1 MRLDELERSAS
12 RAQILSLVDAMRFK
26 LALWYGAVSSGKTV
40 ISLWAFLLAVRV
52 APRTGIIVIVGRTMT
67 TVYQNVFVLFQN
79 TSIFGTVVSSQIH
92 YTPGA
97 SSARI
102 LGREVMV
109 IGAHNAESVGRIQGS
124 TVALAYVD
132 EAALLPE
139 AFWNMLV
146 SRLRVD
152 GARLLATMNPASRNH
167 WIRKNWIVP
176 GPAKNLISFHF
187 TMKDNPNLPA
197 DYIADMERSFS
208 GVFFDRMIKGEWTNA
223 EGAVYPM
230 WDPARH
236 VIPFTSLPP
245 LRDVMGIG
253 MDYGTTNTTAALMLG
268 VTDEVRVDDRGRTV
282 PYARLV
288 LMDEWRYNP
297 KDHNDVRLTDQAL
310 SAKFRAW
317 LPQDH
322 APYPLTL
329 PPRFLML
336 DPAAASMHMQLHQDL
351 RGTGLS
357 PWPAVNDVLP
367 GIKTVANLLDNDQ
380 LIVTD
385 RCTGWMEEVTEY
397 RWDSKATDAGEDEVV
412 KEDDHSLDGG
422 RYITHSTVGYWKPQ
436 LTAA

>member
-1 MRLDELERSAS
+1 MRLDELEQMVS
-12 RAQILSLVDAMRFK
+12 RAQLLSLVDAMRFK
-26 LALWYGAVSSGKTV
+26 LALWFGAVSSGKTV
-40 ISLWAFLLAVRV
+40 ISLFAFLLAVRI
-52 APRTGIIVIVGRTMT
+52 APRTGIIVIVGRTLQ

-79 TSIFGTVVSSQIH
+79 TEIFGTVISSQII

-109 IGAHNAESVGRIQGS
+109 IGASNKESVGRIQGS

-139 AFWNMLV
+139 VFWNMLV
-146 SRLRVD
+146 SRLRVE

-176 GPAKNLISFHF
+176 GAAKNLISFHF

-197 DYIADMERSFS
+197 EYIADMERSFS
-208 GVFFDRMIKGEWTNA
+208 GVFYDRMIKGEWTNA

-230 WDPARH
+230 WDPKRH
-236 VIPFTSLPP
+236 VIPWGQMPR

-268 VTDEVRVDDRGRTV
+268 VTDE
-282 PYARLV
+282 PKPRLV
-288 LMDEWRYNP
+288 MMDEWRYNP
-297 KDHNDVRLTDQAL
+297 KDHGDLRLTDAAL
-310 SAKFRAW
+310 SQRFRAW

-322 APYPLTL
+322 TPYPLSIS
-329 PPRFLML
+329 PRFLML
-336 DPAAASMHMQLHQDL
+336 DPAAASMHMQMQQDL

-380 LIVTD
+380 MIVTD
-385 RCTGWMEEVTEY
+385 RCAGWIEEVTEY
-397 RWDSKATDAGEDEVV
+397 RWDAKATDAGEDVVV
-412 KEDDHSLDGG
+412 KENDHSLDGG
-422 RYITHSTVGYWKPQ
+422 RYITHSTTNYWKPQ
-436 LTAA
+436 LAAA

>member
-12 RAQILSLVDAMRFK
+12 RAQVLSLVDAMRFK

-79 TSIFGTVVSSQIH
+79 TSIFGSVISSQIH

-236 VIPFTSLPP
+236 VIPFASMPP

-268 VTDEVRVDDRGRTV
+268 VTDEVHVDDRGRTV
-282 PYARLV
+282 PHTRLV

-322 APYPLTL
+322 APYPLTI

>member
-1 MRLDELERSAS
+1 MNLSDVERLVS
-12 RAQILSLVDAMRFK
+12 RAQILSIVDAMSKK
-26 LALWYGAVSSGKTV
+26 LALWYGSVSAGKTV
-40 ISLWAFLLAVRV
+40 ASLFAFLLAVVV
-52 APRTGIIVIVGRTMT
+52 APRTGIIIIAGGSLQTI
-67 TVYQNVFVLFQN
+67 YQNVFVLFQN
-79 TSIFGTVVSSQIH
+79 TAIFGSVISSQIE

-97 SSARI
+97 TSARI
-102 LGREVMV
+102 LGREVLLV
-109 IGAHNAESVGRIQGS
+109 GAKDAKAVGRIQGA

-132 EAALLPE
+132 EAALMPE
-139 AFWNMLV
+139 AFWNMLI

-176 GPAKNLISFHF
+176 GAAKNLISFHF
-187 TMKDNPNLPA
+187 TMKDNPNLSA
-197 DYIADMERSFS
+197 EYIADMEASFS
-208 GVFFDRMIKGEWTNA
+208 GVFYDRMIKGEWTNA

-236 VIPFTSLPP
+236 VIPFADLPP

-268 VTDEVRVDDRGRTV
+268 ITLERKPRM
-282 PYARLV
+282 V
-288 LMDEWRYNP
+288 LMDEWTYNP
-297 KDHNDVRLTDQAL
+297 SEHGDIRLTDSAL
-310 SAKFRAW
+310 SSRFRAW

-322 APYPLTL
+322 TPYPLTIR
-329 PPRFLML
+329 PRFLML

-367 GIKTVANLLDNDQ
+367 GIKTVANLLGNDQ
-380 LIVTD
+380 LIATD

-397 RWDSKATDAGEDEVV
+397 RWDAKATDNGDDEVV
-412 KEDDHSLDGG
+412 KENDHSLDAG
-422 RYITHSTVGYWKPQ
+422 RYITHSTANYWKPQ

>member
-1 MRLDELERSAS
+1 MRLNDVEKLVS
-12 RAQILSLVDAMRFK
+12 RAQILSIVDALDRK
-26 LALWYGAVSSGKTV
+26 LSLWYGSVSAGKTV
-40 ISLWAFLLAVRV
+40 ASLFAFLLAVAA
-52 APRTGIIVIVGRTMT
+52 APKTGIIVIVGRTMT

-79 TSIFGTVVSSQIH
+79 TSIFGTVISSQIH

-109 IGAHNAESVGRIQGS
+109 IGAHNAEAVGRIQGS

-146 SRLRVD
+146 SRLRVE

-176 GPAKNLISFHF
+176 GAEKNLISFHF

-197 DYIADMERSFS
+197 EYIADMERSFS
-208 GVFFDRMIKGEWTNA
+208 GVFYDRMIRGEWTNA

-236 VIPFTSLPP
+236 IIPFESLPP

-268 VTDEVRVDDRGRTV
+268 VTDEVKEGK
-282 PYARLV
+282 PYSRLV

-297 KDHNDVRLTDQAL
+297 KDHNDLRLTDAAL
-310 SAKFRAW
+310 SQRFRAW

-322 APYPLTL
+322 TPYPLSI

-380 LIVTD
+380 LVVTD
-385 RCTGWMEEVTEY
+385 RCEGWASEVTEY
-397 RWDSKATDAGEDEVV
+397 RWSEKATDEGLDEVV
-412 KEDDHSLDGG
+412 KEDDHSLDAG
-422 RYITHSTVGYWKPQ
+422 RYITHSTANYWKPQ
-436 LTAA
+436 LAAA

>member
-1 MRLDELERSAS
+1 MRIDELERLVS
-12 RAQILSLVDAMRFK
+12 RAQLLSLVDAAKFK
-26 LALWYGAVSSGKTV
+26 LALWFGAVSSGKTV

-79 TSIFGTVVSSQIH
+79 TSIFGTVVASQIS

-109 IGAHNAESVGRIQGS
+109 IGASNAEAVGRIQGS

-132 EAALLPE
+132 EAALMPE
-139 AFWNMLV
+139 PFWNMLV

-167 WIRKNWIVP
+167 WIRKKWIVP
-176 GPAKNLISFHF
+176 GAAKNLISFHF
-187 TMKDNPNLPA
+187 TMRDNPNLPA
-197 DYIADMERSFS
+197 EYVADMERSFS
-208 GVFFDRMIKGEWTNA
+208 GVFYDRMIKGEWTNA

-236 VIPFTSLPP
+236 IIPFADMPR

-268 VTDEVRVDDRGRTV
+268 VSDE
-282 PYARLV
+282 PKPRLI

-297 KDHNDVRLTDQAL
+297 KDHNDLRLTDAAL
-310 SAKFRAW
+310 SQRFRAW
-317 LPQDH
+317 LPTDH
-322 APYPLTL
+322 TPYPLTVQ
-329 PPRFLML
+329 PRFLML
-336 DPAAASMHMQLHQDL
+336 DPAAASMHMQMQQDL

-357 PWPAVNDVLP
+357 AWPAVNDVLP
-367 GIKTVANLLDNDQ
+367 GIQTIANALDAGQ
-380 LIVTD
+380 LVVTD
-385 RCTGWMEEVTEY
+385 RCTGFTEEVTEY
-397 RWDSKATDAGEDEVV
+397 RWDAKATDNGEDQVV
-412 KEDDHSLDGG
+412 KENDHSLDAG
-422 RYITHSTVGYWKPQ
+422 RYITHSTVNYWKPQ
-436 LTAA
+436 LAA

>member
-1 MRLDELERSAS
+1 MRVDELERLVS
-12 RAQILSLVDAMRFK
+12 RAQLLSLVDAAKFK
-26 LALWYGAVSSGKTV
+26 LALWFGAVSSGKTV

-52 APRTGIIVIVGRTMT
+52 APKTGIIVIVGRTMT

-79 TSIFGTVVSSQIH
+79 TSIFGTVVASQIS

-109 IGAHNAESVGRIQGS
+109 IGASNAEAVGRIQGS

-132 EAALLPE
+132 EAALMPE
-139 AFWNMLV
+139 PFWNMLV

-176 GPAKNLISFHF
+176 GAAKNLISFHF
-187 TMKDNPNLPA
+187 TMRDNPNLPA

-208 GVFFDRMIKGEWTNA
+208 GVFYDRMIKGEWTNA

-236 VIPFTSLPP
+236 IIPFADMPR

-268 VTDEVRVDDRGRTV
+268 VSDE
-282 PYARLV
+282 PKPRLV

-297 KDHNDVRLTDQAL
+297 KDHNDLRLTDAAL
-310 SAKFRAW
+310 SQRFRAW
-317 LPQDH
+317 LPTDH
-322 APYPLTL
+322 TPYPLTL
-329 PPRFLML
+329 QPRFLML
-336 DPAAASMHMQLHQDL
+336 DPAAASMHMQMQQDL

-357 PWPAVNDVLP
+357 AWPAVNDVLP
-367 GIKTVANLLDNDQ
+367 GIQTIANLLDSDRM
-380 LIVTD
+380 VATD
-385 RCTGWMEEVTEY
+385 RCVGWNEEVTEY
-397 RWDSKATDAGEDEVV
+397 RWSAKATDNGEDEVV
-412 KEDDHSLDGG
+412 KENDHSLDAG
-422 RYITHSTVGYWKPQ
+422 RYIAHSTVNYWKPQ
-436 LTAA
+436 LAAA

>member
-1 MRLDELERSAS
+1 MRLDELERLVS
-12 RAQILSLVDAMRFK
+12 RAQLLSLVDAARFK
-26 LALWYGAVSSGKTV
+26 LALWFGAVSSGKTV

-79 TSIFGTVVSSQIH
+79 TSIFGTLIASQIS

-109 IGAHNAESVGRIQGS
+109 IGAHNAEAVGRIQGS

-132 EAALLPE
+132 EAALMPE
-139 AFWNMLV
+139 PFWNMLV

-176 GPAKNLISFHF
+176 GAAKNLISFHF
-187 TMKDNPNLPA
+187 TMRDNPNLPA
-197 DYIADMERSFS
+197 DYIADMEASFS
-208 GVFFDRMIKGEWTNA
+208 GVFYDRMIKGEWTNA

-236 VIPFTSLPP
+236 IIPFADMPR

-268 VTDEVRVDDRGRTV
+268 VSDE
-282 PYARLV
+282 PKPRLI

-297 KDHNDVRLTDQAL
+297 KDHNDLRLTDAAL
-310 SAKFRAW
+310 SQRFRAW
-317 LPQDH
+317 IPQDH
-322 APYPLTL
+322 TPYPLTVQ
-329 PPRFLML
+329 PRFLML
-336 DPAAASMHMQLHQDL
+336 DPAAASMHMQMQQDL
-351 RGTGLS
+351 RGTGLT

-367 GIKTVANLLDNDQ
+367 GIQTIANALDAGQ
-380 LIVTD
+380 LVVTD
-385 RCTGWMEEVTEY
+385 RCTGFTEEVTEY
-397 RWDSKATDAGEDEVV
+397 RWSSKATENGEDEVV
-412 KEDDHSLDGG
+412 KENDHSLDAG

-436 LTAA
+436 LAAA

>member
-1 MRLDELERSAS
+1 MRLDEIERSAS
-12 RAQILSLVDAMRFK
+12 RAQILSLVDAMQFK
-26 LALWYGAVSSGKTV
+26 LALWFGAVSSGKTV
-40 ISLWAFLLAVRV
+40 ISLWAFLLAIRL

-67 TVYQNVFVLFQN
+67 TIYQNVFVLFQN
-79 TSIFGTVVSSQIH
+79 TAIFGTLISSQIH

-109 IGAHNAESVGRIQGS
+109 IGAHNAEAVGRIQGS

-146 SRLRVD
+146 SRLRVE

-176 GPAKNLISFHF
+176 GAAKNLISFHF

-197 DYIADMERSFS
+197 EYIADMERSFS
-208 GVFFDRMIKGEWTNA
+208 GVFYDRMIKGEWTNA

-230 WDPARH
+230 WDPKRH
-236 VIPFTSLPP
+236 VIPWGQMPR

-268 VTDEVRVDDRGRTV
+268 VTDE
-282 PYARLV
+282 PKPRLV
-288 LMDEWRYNP
+288 MMDEWRYNP
-297 KDHNDVRLTDQAL
+297 KDHGDLRLTDAAL
-310 SAKFRAW
+310 SQRFRAW
-317 LPQDH
+317 LPEDH
-322 APYPLTL
+322 TPYPLSI

-336 DPAAASMHMQLHQDL
+336 DPAAASMHMQMQQDL
-351 RGTGLS
+351 RGTGLA

-380 LIVTD
+380 MIVTD
-385 RCTGWMEEVTEY
+385 RCEGWIEEVTEY
-397 RWDSKATDAGEDEVV
+397 RWDAKATDAGEDVVV
-412 KEDDHSLDGG
+412 KENDHSLDGG
-422 RYITHSTVGYWKPQ
+422 RYITHSTTNYWKPQ
-436 LTAA
+436 LAAA

>member
-12 RAQILSLVDAMRFK
+12 RAQVLSLVDAMRFK

-79 TSIFGTVVSSQIH
+79 TSIFGTVISSQIH

-109 IGAHNAESVGRIQGS
+109 IGASNKDSVGRIQGS

-139 AFWNMLV
+139 VFWNMLV

-167 WIRKNWIVP
+167 WIRKNWILP
-176 GPAKNLISFHF
+176 GAAKNLISFHF
-187 TMKDNPNLPA
+187 TMRDNPNLPA
-197 DYIADMERSFS
+197 EYIADMERSFS

-230 WDPARH
+230 WDPNRH
-236 VIPFTSLPP
+236 VIPFTNLPP

-268 VTDEVRVDDRGRTV
+268 VTDEWVEGR
-282 PYARLV
+282 PRPRLV

-297 KDHNDVRLTDQAL
+297 KDHGDVRLTDQGL
-310 SAKFRAW
+310 SALFRAW
-317 LPQDH
+317 LPTDH
-322 APYPLTL
+322 TPYPLTIQ
-329 PPRFLML
+329 PRFLML
-336 DPAAASMHMQLHQDL
+336 DPAAASMHMQMQQDL

-367 GIKTVANLLDNDQ
+367 GIKTIANLLDQDQ

-385 RCTGWMEEVTEY
+385 RCAGWIEEVTEY
-397 RWDSKATDAGEDEVV
+397 RWSSKATEEGDDEVV
-412 KEDDHSLDGG
+412 KENDHSLDAS
-422 RYITHSTVGYWKPQ
+422 RYIAHSTKTYWQPQ
-436 LTAA
+436 LAA

>member
-1 MRLDELERSAS
+1 MRLDELERLVS
-12 RAQILSLVDAMRFK
+12 RAQLLSLVDAARFK
-26 LALWYGAVSSGKTV
+26 LALWFGAVSSGKTV

-52 APRTGIIVIVGRTMT
+52 APKTGIIVIVGRTLQ

-79 TSIFGTVVSSQIH
+79 TSIFGTVIASQIH

-109 IGAHNAESVGRIQGS
+109 IGASNKESVGRIQGS

-139 AFWNMLV
+139 VFWNMLV
-146 SRLRVD
+146 SRLRVE

-176 GPAKNLISFHF
+176 GAAKNLISFHF
-187 TMKDNPNLPA
+187 TMRDNPNLPA

-208 GVFFDRMIKGEWTNA
+208 GVFYDRMIKGEWTNA

-230 WDPARH
+230 WDPKRH
-236 VIPFTSLPP
+236 VIPFSDMPRLAE
-245 LRDVMGIG
+245 VMGIG

-268 VTDEVRVDDRGRTV
+268 VTDEKK
-282 PYARLV
+282 PRLI

-297 KDHNDVRLTDQAL
+297 KDHGDLRLTDQAL
-310 SAKFRAW
+310 SQRFRRW

-322 APYPLTL
+322 TPFPLTVQ
-329 PPRFLML
+329 PRFLML
-336 DPAAASMHMQLHQDL
+336 DPAAASMHQQLHQDL

-367 GIKTVANLLDNDQ
+367 GIKTMANLLDNDQ

-385 RCTGWMEEVTEY
+385 RCTGWNEEVTEY
-397 RWDSKATDAGEDEVV
+397 RWDAKATDEGEDQVV
-412 KEDDHSLDGG
+412 KENDHSLDAG

-436 LTAA
+436 LAAA

>member
-1 MRLDELERSAS
+1 MRVDELERLVS
-12 RAQILSLVDAMRFK
+12 RAQLLSLVDAAKFK
-26 LALWYGAVSSGKTV
+26 LALWFGAVSSGKTV

-52 APRTGIIVIVGRTMT
+52 APKTGIIVIVGRTMT
-67 TVYQNVFVLFQN
+67 TVYQNIFVLFQN
-79 TSIFGTVVSSQIH
+79 TSIFGTVIASQIV

-109 IGAHNAESVGRIQGS
+109 IGAHNAEAVGRIQGS

-132 EAALLPE
+132 EAALMPE
-139 AFWNMLV
+139 PFWNMLV

-176 GPAKNLISFHF
+176 GAAKNLISFHF
-187 TMKDNPNLPA
+187 TMRDNPNLPA
-197 DYIADMERSFS
+197 DYIADMEASFS
-208 GVFFDRMIKGEWTNA
+208 GVFYDRMIKGEWTNA

-236 VIPFTSLPP
+236 VIPFADMPR

-268 VTDEVRVDDRGRTV
+268 VSDEPR
-282 PYARLV
+282 PRLI

-297 KDHNDVRLTDQAL
+297 KDHNDLRLTDAAL

-322 APYPLTL
+322 TPYPLTVQ
-329 PPRFLML
+329 PRFLML
-336 DPAAASMHMQLHQDL
+336 DPAAASMHMQMQQDL
-351 RGTGLS
+351 RGTGLT
-357 PWPAVNDVLP
+357 PWPAVNEVLP
-367 GIKTVANLLDNDQ
+367 GIQTIANALDAGQ
-380 LIVTD
+380 LVVTD
-385 RCTGWMEEVTEY
+385 RCTGFTEEVTEY
-397 RWDSKATDAGEDEVV
+397 RWDAKATDAGEDQVV
-412 KEDDHSLDGG
+412 KENDHSLDAG
-422 RYITHSTVGYWKPQ
+422 RYIAHSTTNYWKPQ
-436 LTAA
+436 LAAA

>member
-1 MRLDELERSAS
+1 MRVDELERLVS
-12 RAQILSLVDAMRFK
+12 RAQLLSLVDAAKFK
-26 LALWYGAVSSGKTV
+26 LALWFGAVSSGKTV

-52 APRTGIIVIVGRTMT
+52 APKTGIIVIVGRTMT

-79 TSIFGTVVSSQIH
+79 TSIFGTLIASQVS

-109 IGAHNAESVGRIQGS
+109 IGASNKEAVGRIQGS

-139 AFWNMLV
+139 EFWNMLV

-187 TMKDNPNLPA
+187 TMRDNPNLPA
-197 DYIADMERSFS
+197 DYIADMEASFS
-208 GVFFDRMIKGEWTNA
+208 GVFYDRMIKGEWTNA

-236 VIPFTSLPP
+236 VIPFADMPR

-268 VTDEVRVDDRGRTV
+268 VSDEAK
-282 PYARLV
+282 PRLV

-297 KDHNDVRLTDQAL
+297 KDHNDLRLTDAAL
-310 SAKFRAW
+310 SQRFRAW

-322 APYPLTL
+322 TPYPLTVQ
-329 PPRFLML
+329 PRFLML
-336 DPAAASMHMQLHQDL
+336 DPAAASMHMQMQQDL
-351 RGTGLS
+351 RGTGLT

-367 GIKTVANLLDNDQ
+367 GIQTIATALDAGQ
-380 LIVTD
+380 LVVTD
-385 RCTGWMEEVTEY
+385 RCTGFTEEVTEY
-397 RWDSKATDAGEDEVV
+397 RWDAKATDAGEDQVV
-412 KEDDHSLDGG
+412 KENDHSLDAG
-422 RYITHSTVGYWKPQ
+422 RYIAHSTTNYWKPQ
-436 LTAA
+436 LAA

>member
-1 MRLDELERSAS
+1 MRLDELERMVSP
-12 RAQILSLVDAMRFK
+12 AQLLSLVDAMRFK
-26 LALWYGAVSSGKTV
+26 LALWFGAVSSGKTV
-40 ISLWAFLLAVRV
+40 ISLFAFLLAVRM

-79 TSIFGTVVSSQIH
+79 TAIFGTVISSQIH

-109 IGAHNAESVGRIQGS
+109 IGAHNAEAVGRIQGS

-146 SRLRVD
+146 SRLRVE

-176 GPAKNLISFHF
+176 GAAKNLISFHF

-197 DYIADMERSFS
+197 EYIADMERSFS
-208 GVFFDRMIKGEWTNA
+208 GVFYDRMIKGEWTNA

-230 WDPARH
+230 WDPKRH
-236 VIPFTSLPP
+236 IIRFDDMPR

-268 VTDEVRVDDRGRTV
+268 VTDE
-282 PYARLV
+282 PKPRLV
-288 LMDEWRYNP
+288 LMDEWRYDP
-297 KDHNDVRLTDQAL
+297 REHGDIRLADAAL
-310 SAKFRAW
+310 SQRFRAW
-317 LPQDH
+317 LPKDH
-322 APYPLTL
+322 TPYPLTIQ
-329 PPRFLML
+329 PRFLML
-336 DPAAASMHMQLHQDL
+336 DPAAASMHMQMQQDL

-385 RCTGWMEEVTEY
+385 RCEGWNSEVTEY
-397 RWDSKATDAGEDEVV
+397 RWDAKATDAGEDVVV
-412 KEDDHSLDGG
+412 KENDHSLDGG
-422 RYITHSTVGYWKPQ
+422 RYITHSTTNYWKPQ
-436 LTAA
+436 LAAA

>member
-1 MRLDELERSAS
+1 MRIDELERLVS

-26 LALWYGAVSSGKTV
+26 LALWFGAVSSGKTV
-40 ISLWAFLLAVRV
+40 ISLFAFLLAVRV
-52 APRTGIIVIVGRTMT
+52 APNTGIIVIVGRTLQ

-79 TSIFGTVVSSQIH
+79 TSIFGSLISSQIH

-109 IGAHNAESVGRIQGS
+109 IGASNKEAVGRIQGS

-139 AFWNMLV
+139 EFWNMLV
-146 SRLRVD
+146 SRLRVE

-187 TMKDNPNLPA
+187 TMRDNPNLPA
-197 DYIADMERSFS
+197 EYVADMERSFS
-208 GVFFDRMIKGEWTNA
+208 GVFYDRMIKGEWTNA

-230 WDPARH
+230 WDPDRH
-236 VIPFTSLPP
+236 VIPFADMPRM
-245 LRDVMGIG
+245 RDVMGIG

-268 VTDEVRVDDRGRTV
+268 VSDE
-282 PYARLV
+282 PKPRLI

-297 KDHNDVRLTDQAL
+297 KDHNDIRLTDAEL
-310 SAKFRAW
+310 SKRFRAW
-317 LPQDH
+317 LPQPH
-322 APYPLTL
+322 TPLDQ
-329 PPRFLML
+329 PIHPRFLML
-336 DPAAASMHMQLHQDL
+336 DPAAASMHMQMHQDL
-351 RGTGLS
+351 RGTGLA
-357 PWPAVNDVLP
+357 PWPATNDVLP
-367 GIKTVANLLDNDQ
+367 GIQTIANALDSGR
-380 LIVTD
+380 LVVTD
-385 RCTGWMEEVTEY
+385 RCTGWNEEVTEY
-397 RWDSKATDAGEDEVV
+397 RWDAKATDAGEDQVV
-412 KEDDHSLDGG
+412 KENDHSLDAG